1 MSDEWYSRPVLFVS
15 DINTSVDFY
24 VKQFG
29 FEQNWRWEDDEGKP
43 WIAQVSRPG
52 IELILTAQW
61 PDKAGKGLTYISV
74 DMEVLNA
81 LRSELEGRG
90 VDVKE
95 GRWGT
100 QLMVVRDPDGNT
112 FWFNYPPLVG
122 EKAEGTTKKF

>member
-1 MSDEWYSRPVLFVS
+1 
-15 DINTSVDFY
+15 
-24 VKQFG
+24 
-29 FEQNWRWEDDEGKP
+29 
-43 WIAQVSRPG
+43 
-52 IELILTAQW
+52 
-61 PDKAGKGLTYISV
+61 
-74 DMEVLNA
+74 MEVLNA